1 MKDVLRAVASE
12 STGTEEAARD
22 LMRDVL
28 TIPENR
34 RIDDILEDLRRQDL
48 QMAVVIDEWG
58 SFEGVF
64 TLEDIIEEIVGEI
77 RDEFD
82 EEEPAVK
89 ELGDGSY
96 LTKGRVSIGEVN
108 EALGTEFESQDFETV
123 GGLVLGHLGRVP
135 EKGDEARID
144 GYLLRV
150 DETDGPASPKS
161 SSASPMKSRRP
172 TARGNTESGQT
183 ATPLCKG
190 LPLSLPVD
198 PRSPL
203 SRGQASRE

>member
-1 MKDVLRAVASE
+1 VHVKDVLRAVASDTT
-12 STGTEEAARD
+12 SSAKTARD

-34 RIDDILEDLRRQDL
+34 RIDHILEDLRKQDL
-48 QMAVVIDEWG
+48 QMVVVIDEWG

-89 ELGDGSY
+89 ETADGSY
-96 LTKGRVSIGEVN
+96 LTDGRISINEVN
-108 EALGTEFESQDFETV
+108 EALGTDFESRDFETV

-135 EKGDEARID
+135 ETGDEVRID
-144 GYLLRV
+144 GHLLRV
-150 DETDGPASPKS
+150 DQTDGPRI
-161 SSASPMKSRRP
+161 SRI
-172 TARGNTESGQT
+172 
-183 ATPLCKG
+183 LI
-190 LPLSLPVD
+190 
-198 PRSPL
+198 
-203 SRGQASRE
+203 REPEKDQPE

>member
-1 MKDVLRAVASE
+1 VASDTTDPTN
-12 STGTEEAARD
+12 SARD

-34 RIDDILEDLRRQDL
+34 HIDDILEDLRNQDL

-64 TLEDIIEEIVGEI
+64 TLEDIVEEIVGEI

-89 ELGDGSY
+89 ETEDGSY
-96 LTKGRVSIGEVN
+96 LTDGRISINEVN
-108 EALGTEFESQDFETV
+108 ETLGTDFESQDFETV

-135 EKGDEARID
+135 ETGDEVHID

-150 DETDGPASPKS
+150 DQTDGP
-161 SSASPMKSRRP
+161 RI
-172 TARGNTESGQT
+172 ARILIRKTEEDHT
-183 ATPLCKG
+183 
-190 LPLSLPVD
+190 
-198 PRSPL
+198 
-203 SRGQASRE
+203 EHE

>member
-1 MKDVLRAVASE
+1 
-12 STGTEEAARD
+12 
-22 LMRDVL
+22 MRDVL

-34 RIDDILEDLRRQDL
+34 HIDDILEDLRKQDL

-64 TLEDIIEEIVGEI
+64 TLEDIVEEIVGEI

-89 ELGDGSY
+89 EMGDGSY
-96 LTKGRVSIGEVN
+96 LTDGRISINEVN
-108 EALGTEFESQDFETV
+108 EALGSDFESQDFETV

-135 EKGDEARID
+135 EAGDEIRID

-150 DETDGPASPKS
+150 DETDGPRIAQILIREER
-161 SSASPMKSRRP
+161 RRP
-172 TARGNTESGQT
+172 
-183 ATPLCKG
+183 
-190 LPLSLPVD
+190 
-198 PRSPL
+198 
-203 SRGQASRE
+203 SRCRQAA

>member
-1 MKDVLRAVASE
+1 
-12 STGTEEAARD
+12 
-22 LMRDVL
+22 MRDVL

-34 RIDDILEDLRRQDL
+34 RIDDILEDLRKQDL

-64 TLEDIIEEIVGEI
+64 TLEDIVEEIVGEI

-89 ELGDGSY
+89 EMGDGSY
-96 LTKGRVSIGEVN
+96 LTDGRISINEVN
-108 EALGTEFESQDFETV
+108 DVLGTDFESEDFETV

-135 EKGDEARID
+135 EKGDEVRID

-150 DETDGPASPKS
+150 DETEGPRIAQVLI
-161 SSASPMKSRRP
+161 RRS
-172 TARGNTESGQT
+172 ND
-183 ATPLCKG
+183 
-190 LPLSLPVD
+190 D
-198 PRSPL
+198 PSENDP
-203 SRGQASRE
+203 GEE